1 MKQIKLVNI
10 LKESVKEM
18 YSRDPMSPDVGEL
31 VFDKIW
37 YSEQYGNSIYFS
49 NFNKTLGSIANAS
62 KIRLTDKK
70 TGEDYLFDADD
81 LRKTRNGKTLFIPM
95 GELKQMYPSLLDKL
109 LAKQEK
115 QKNENLSVNTL
126 KTKAS
131 GIPQLI
137 LDILKEVYPN
147 NWGKI
152 DEPDCETLEGVIDI
166 FPAMEGERWSIL
178 NFFDTNPGVIRL
190 LLEKYQ
196 DENDNTTLEG
206 FKEYLRENKDDLFR
220 ADSQFL
226 QGLVKRN
233 LQSFERG
240 WKTEA
245 EVIDIIKRE
254 NPSLTDDDFEQY
266 CLGSIKD
273 RVSSIDFKVNGRG
286 YQTKPASKME
296 RLKNGGIRV
305 HTYGMR
311 DWYKRKPELDYIIY
325 SNGKNIAVFPN
336 SDYNVSKDGKT
347 VTHFTRMVK
356 DSFV

>member
-1 MKQIKLVNI
+1 MKQIKLVNV
-10 LKESVKEM
+10 LKESVQEM
-18 YSRDPMSPDVGEL
+18 YSQDKTSSGVGEL

-37 YSEQYGNSIYFS
+37 YSQQYGNSVYFS
-49 NFNKTLGSIANAS
+49 NFDKSLGSVANSS
-62 KIRLTDKK
+62 KLKLTDKK
-70 TGEDYLFDADD
+70 TGEEYIFDSED
-81 LRKTRNGKTLFIPM
+81 LRSTRNGKTLYIPM
-95 GELKQMYPSLLDKL
+95 GEIKQIYPRLLSDLLDK
-109 LAKQEK
+109 EHRN
-115 QKNENLSVNTL
+115 KNENLSVNTL

-152 DEPDCETLEGVIDI
+152 DEPGCETLEGVIDI

-196 DENDNTTLEG
+196 DENEDTTLEG
-206 FKEYLRENKDDLFR
+206 FKNYLRENKNELFR
-220 ADSQFL
+220 ADSPFL
-226 QGLVKRN
+226 QTLVKRN

-245 EVIDIIKRE
+245 EVIDIVKRE
-254 NPSLTDDDFEQY
+254 NPELTDEDFVQY
-266 CLGSIKD
+266 CLGSIQD
-273 RVSSIDFKVNGRG
+273 RVSGVDFKVKGKG

-296 RLKNGGIRV
+296 RLRNGGIRV
-305 HTYGMR
+305 QTYGMR
-311 DWYKRKPELDYIIY
+311 DWYKRKPEIDYILY

-336 SDYNVSKDGKT
+336 SNYTVSKDGKT
-347 VTHFTRMVK
+347 VTHFGPIVK